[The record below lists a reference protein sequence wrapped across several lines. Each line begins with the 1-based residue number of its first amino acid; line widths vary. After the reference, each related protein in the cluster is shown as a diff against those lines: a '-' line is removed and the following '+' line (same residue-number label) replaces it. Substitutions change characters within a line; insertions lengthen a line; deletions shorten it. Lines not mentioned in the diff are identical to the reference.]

1 MAKDMIKK
9 NAKIFIAGH
18 RGMVGSAIMRKFESE
33 GYTNL
38 ITRTRLELD
47 LCRQEAVENFYAAEK
62 PEYVIVASA
71 KVGGIKANMEHK
83 AEFLLENTQIQN
95 NLIYQA
101 YIHGVKKLCFL
112 GSSCIYPA
120 QSSQPLKEEYLLTGP
135 LEQTNEGYAI
145 AKIAGYKLCCYLN
158 EQYNFDAISLMPCN
172 LYGTNDHFDY
182 ENSHVLSAL
191 VRRFCDAIDE
201 GAKSVI
207 CWGTGIARREF
218 LHVDDMADAIYFMM
232 NNRNQPD
239 FVNIG
244 NGIDISIKELAE
256 LIAELAGFRGDIK
269 WDASKPDG
277 MLLKC
282 MDVSKLNKIGWKPKV
297 SFKNGITRL
306 IAEYRERKINACI
319 K

>member
-1 MAKDMIKK
+1 MINK
-9 NAKIFIAGH
+9 NAKIFVSGH

-38 ITRTRLELD
+38 ITRTRQELD
-47 LCRQEAVENFYAAEK
+47 LCRQEAVEKFYTEEK

-71 KVGGIKANMEHK
+71 KVGGIKTNMEHK

-101 YIHGVKKLCFL
+101 YAHGVKKLCFL

-120 QSSQPLKEEYLLTGP
+120 QSPQPIKEEYLLTGP
-135 LEQTNEGYAI
+135 LEPTNEGYAI
-145 AKIAGYKLCCYLN
+145 AKIAGYKLGCYLH
-158 EQYNFDAISLMPCN
+158 EQYDFGAISLMPCN

-182 ENSHVLSAL
+182 ANSHVLSAL
-191 VRRFCDAIDE
+191 VRRFCDAIYE
-201 GAKSVI
+201 SAKSVT

-218 LHVDDMADAIYFMM
+218 LHVDDMADAIFFMM
-232 NNRNQPD
+232 QNWDDPE
-239 FVNIG
+239 FVNVG
-244 NGIDISIKELAE
+244 SGTDISIKELAE
-256 LIAELAGFRGDIK
+256 LIAELSGFIGDIE
-269 WDASKPDG
+269 WDSNKPDG

-282 MDVSKLNKIGWKPKV
+282 MDVSKLNSTGWKPKV
-297 SFKNGITRL
+297 SLKDGITRL
-306 IAEYRERKINACI
+306 ITEYREKKINGCV

>member
-1 MAKDMIKK
+1 MIKRD
-9 NAKIFIAGH
+9 AKIFIAGH
-18 RGMVGSAIMRKFESE
+18 RGMVGSAVMRKFKAE

-38 ITRTRLELD
+38 ITRTRQELD
-47 LCRQEAVENFYAAEK
+47 LCRQEAVEKFYAEEK
-62 PEYVIVASA
+62 PEYVIAASA

-101 YIHGVKKLCFL
+101 YKHGVKKLCFL

-120 QSSQPLKEEYLLTGP
+120 QSPQPIKEEYLLTGP
-135 LEQTNEGYAI
+135 LESTNEGYAI
-145 AKIAGYKLCCYLN
+145 AKIAGYKLGCYLN
-158 EQYNFDAISLMPCN
+158 EQYDFNAISLMPCN

-201 GAKSVI
+201 GAQSVT
-207 CWGTGIARREF
+207 CWGSGIARREF
-218 LHVDDMADAIYFMM
+218 LHVDDMADATYFMM
-232 NNRNQPD
+232 NNWNQAE
-239 FVNIG
+239 FVNVG
-244 NGIDISIKELAE
+244 SGTDISIKELAE
-256 LIAELAGFRGDIK
+256 LIAKLAGFSGDIK
-269 WDASKPDG
+269 WDKTKPDG

-282 MDVSKLNKIGWKPKV
+282 MDVSKLNKIGWKPKI
-297 SFKNGITRL
+297 SLETGITML
-306 IAEYRERKINACI
+306 IAEYRERK

>member
-1 MAKDMIKK
+1 MIKK
-9 NAKIFIAGH
+9 DSKIFIAGH

-38 ITRTRLELD
+38 ITRTRQELD
-47 LCRQEAVENFYAAEK
+47 LCRQDAVEKFYAEEK

-101 YIHGVKKLCFL
+101 YVHDVKKFCFL

-120 QSSQPLKEEYLLTGP
+120 QSPQPIKEEYLLTGP
-135 LEQTNEGYAI
+135 LESTNEGYAI
-145 AKIAGYKLCCYLN
+145 AKIAGYKLGFYLH
-158 EQYNFDAISLMPCN
+158 EQYNFNAISLMPCN

-201 GAKSVI
+201 GVKSVT
-207 CWGTGIARREF
+207 CWGTGVARREF
-218 LHVDDMADAIYFMM
+218 LHVDDMADAAYFMM
-232 NNRNQPD
+232 NNWNDPE
-239 FVNIG
+239 FVNVG
-244 NGIDISIKELAE
+244 SGTDISIKELAE
-256 LIAELAGFRGDIK
+256 LIAKLTGFSGDIE
-269 WDASKPDG
+269 WDSSKPDG
-277 MLLKC
+277 MLLKR
-282 MDVSKLNKIGWKPKV
+282 MDVSKLNNTGWKPKI
-297 SFKNGITRL
+297 SFEDGITRL
-306 IAEYRERKINACI
+306 IAEYRERKINGCI

>member
-1 MAKDMIKK
+1 MNK

-18 RGMVGSAIMRKFESE
+18 KGMVGSAVLRKYQAE

-38 ITRTRLELD
+38 ITRTRQELD
-47 LCRQEAVENFYAAEK
+47 LCRQEAVEKFYREEK

-101 YIHGVKKLCFL
+101 YLNGVKKLCFL

-120 QSSQPLKEEYLLTGP
+120 KSPQPIKEEYLLTGP
-135 LEQTNEGYAI
+135 LEPTNEGYAL
-145 AKIAGYKLCCYLN
+145 AKIAGYKLGCYLH
-158 EQYNFDAISLMPCN
+158 EQYGFNAISLMPCN

-182 ENSHVLSAL
+182 ANSHVLSAL
-191 VRRFCDAIDE
+191 VRRFCDAVDE
-201 GAKSVI
+201 GVESVT

-218 LHVDDMADAIYFMM
+218 LHVDDVADAVYFFME
-232 NNRNQPD
+232 NWNEPEFIN
-239 FVNIG
+239 VG
-244 NGIDISIKELAE
+244 SGTDITIRELAE
-256 LIAELAGFRGDIK
+256 KIAGLAGFKGKIE
-269 WDASKPDG
+269 WDSSKPDG

-282 MDVSKLNKIGWKPKV
+282 MDVSKLAGTGWKPKV
-297 SFKNGITRL
+297 SLDEGISRL
-306 IAEYRERKINACI
+306 IAEYRERKPFITG
-319 K
+319 